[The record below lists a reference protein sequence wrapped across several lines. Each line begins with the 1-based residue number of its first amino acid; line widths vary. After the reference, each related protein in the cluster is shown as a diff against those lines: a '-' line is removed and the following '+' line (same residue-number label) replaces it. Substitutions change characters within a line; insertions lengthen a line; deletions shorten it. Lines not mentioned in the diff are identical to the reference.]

1 MLKAETSS
9 LGAASHNE
17 ALRRLRISIRGLM
30 ALVLLFGIGFAAM
43 QSGSDLC
50 SREAY
55 TLTVC
60 VLLAAA
66 IMARYRGAF
75 WYGFAVAGWGYFL
88 LGSAA
93 WSGPVNRSPGQ
104 GTFNQM
110 LLSSSLATYLCS
122 YVPGFRTDG
131 FSSLLQAQRCRN
143 IEIICHS
150 MLALIVASVGGLFAR
165 LIVSRDREEPSL
177 DGPVCRARGDPG
189 ACNG

>member
-1 MLKAETSS
+1 MIEPETVHP
-9 LGAASHNE
+9 GAASHNG
-17 ALRRLRISIRGLM
+17 ALMRLRISIRGLM

-50 SREAY
+50 SRGAY

-60 VLLAAA
+60 VLLAAT

-88 LGSAA
+88 LGSAT
-93 WSGPVNRSPGQ
+93 WSGPANRSPGQ
-104 GTFNQM
+104 STFNQT

-122 YVPGFRTDG
+122 YVPGFRTEG
-131 FSSLLQAQRCRN
+131 FTGLLQAQRCRN
-143 IEIICHS
+143 IEVICHS

-165 LIVSRDREEPSL
+165 LIVAWDREEPSS
-177 DGPVCRARGDPG
+177 DGPVCRARGDAG